1 MTENETKTG
10 GVSAAA
16 PLRVVPGR
24 SCGDC
29 TMCCKLLKIEV
40 LDKPRGTWCQHCK
53 PGKGCLIYAS
63 RPSECQDFLC
73 GYMNTPQLGEEWK
86 PVHSKIVLAADM
98 GGKRITAH
106 VDPQRPDAW
115 RAEPY
120 YSTLK
125 KWARLDR
132 ADRKQVLAAVGNR
145 VYVILPDKEIDLGIV
160 NDDEIVVV
168 GDRQTPAGPEV
179 TAFKLPKSDPRAQK
193 LVLKSQA
200 DHEKALKNLAA
211 QEAAFKK
218 ASAEQET

>member
-1 MTENETKTG
+1 
-10 GVSAAA
+10 
-16 PLRVVPGR
+16 
-24 SCGDC
+24 
-29 TMCCKLLKIEV
+29 
-40 LDKPRGTWCQHCK
+40 
-53 PGKGCLIYAS
+53 
-63 RPSECQDFLC
+63 
-73 GYMNTPQLGEEWK
+73 MNTPQLGEEWK